1 MKILAIRTA
10 CVWIKYYQTGFKI
23 KIQEYFDLKIYQI
36 NLQVNFRWI
45 PQLEDMRYLIKDA
58 FKMEVWGLA
67 RKEVG
72 LWKRY
77 FKLEEYEERKSEGL
91 IHIMIEILRLIM
103 IYIIKILLM
112 FLYILISYT
121 RITLLFRLN
130 QMTFHSFCIHSTIP
144 ITHYAL
150 LNLNPFLYLDT
161 NL

>member
-23 KIQEYFDLKIYQI
+23 KIQEYFDLKIYKI
-36 NLQVNFRWI
+36 YLQVNFRWI
-45 PQLEDMRYLIKDA
+45 PQLEDMKYLTKDA
-58 FKMEVWGLA
+58 SKMEVWGLA
-67 RKEVG
+67 RREG
-72 LWKRY
+72 GIWKSQ
-77 FKLEEYEERKSEGL
+77 FKLMDYEERRSEGFT
-91 IHIMIEILRLIM
+91 HRMIEILRLIM
-103 IYIIKILLM
+103 IYIIEILLM

-161 NL
+161 NS